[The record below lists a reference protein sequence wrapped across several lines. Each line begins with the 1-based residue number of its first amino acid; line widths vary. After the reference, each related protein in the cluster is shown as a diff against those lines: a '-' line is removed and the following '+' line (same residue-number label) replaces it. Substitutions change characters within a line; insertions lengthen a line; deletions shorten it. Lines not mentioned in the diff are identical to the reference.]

1 LERDEEAR
9 AKGVGHRAVIA
20 TKNDRKVSALTASY
34 GRGVRLDESVI
45 KSPCGHWVWLMSAK
59 EHAVIK
65 DLPSGLVNG
74 LSKTAAYR
82 VLDNSVDRHSW
93 ALWGKF

>member
-1 LERDEEAR
+1 
-9 AKGVGHRAVIA
+9 
-20 TKNDRKVSALTASY
+20 
-34 GRGVRLDESVI
+34 
-45 KSPCGHWVWLMSAK
+45 MSAK